1 MSMAIM
7 PALWAVIGGLRGAL
21 VATAAVAFTASSLA
35 LYDRAIDDPA
45 VARVARLEF
54 VARAELE
61 AAKARLAEAER
72 QRDAG
77 AQALEEFRQRFAA
90 QEQVERAEDARHE
103 KEIADYEK
111 KLAAQGRGCVLD
123 DGDIEFLRRP

>member
-1 MSMAIM
+1 MAVL

-21 VATAAVAFTASSLA
+21 VAAAAVTLTASTLA

-45 VARVARLEF
+45 VARGARREF
-54 VARAELE
+54 VARAELV
-61 AAKARLAEAER
+61 AAKAKLAEAER

-77 AQALEEFRQRFAA
+77 AQALEEFRRRLAVEQ
-90 QEQVERAEDARHE
+90 QVERAEDARHE